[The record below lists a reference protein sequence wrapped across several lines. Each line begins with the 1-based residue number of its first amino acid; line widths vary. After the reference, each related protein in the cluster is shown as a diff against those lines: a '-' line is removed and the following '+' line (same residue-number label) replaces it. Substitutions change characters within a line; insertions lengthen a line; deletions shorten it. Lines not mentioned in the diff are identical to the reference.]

1 LREIREI
8 LINHLC
14 KLYKLGVD
22 EFTLNF
28 SVKKFKDGLILQ
40 GKFRIYSQGSRIF
53 TLHLDSLGKI
63 LNYWDSEMEDP
74 FT

>member
-1 LREIREI
+1 MKGILEI

-28 SVKKFKDGLILQ
+28 SVKEFKDGLIVQ
-40 GKFRIYSQGSRIF
+40 GKFRVYSQGSRVF
-53 TLHLDSLGKI
+53 TMRLDNLGKI
-63 LNYWDSEMEDP
+63 LDYWDNEVEEP